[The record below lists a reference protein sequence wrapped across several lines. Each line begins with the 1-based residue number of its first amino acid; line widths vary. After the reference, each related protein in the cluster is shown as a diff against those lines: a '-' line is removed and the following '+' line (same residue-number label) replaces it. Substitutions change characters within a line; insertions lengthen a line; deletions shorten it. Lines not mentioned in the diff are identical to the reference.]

1 MPFNG
6 TFLNG
11 TAVPNGQYRMLIRAL
26 KITGEPR
33 DESDYEAF
41 LTPILGVAR

>member
-1 MPFNG
+1 
-6 TFLNG
+6 
-11 TAVPNGQYRMLIRAL
+11 MLIRAL